1 MSLLIGII
9 KIIVLLGTLITIH
22 ELGHFLVA
30 KACGVK
36 VHKFAIGFGPKLFTK
51 QKGETEYTLR
61 VIPFGGFV
69 QLEGEDE
76 ISEDERAFNKKP
88 IWQRILII
96 IAGATVNIVFALLL
110 YYGICMSS
118 NVYVS
123 SKLKNVD
130 VSSNAY
136 QMGFRSDDKIISVN
150 GKKTKTQ
157 NHVVDEIAKSKSDKM
172 TFVLLRNNE
181 VETLEVEIPNTQIG
195 VVGISF
201 DNNANVVYVQ
211 KSSSAELA
219 GIEAGDKIISMDGN
233 EGLSVNEYT
242 SLIKSSPNKA
252 ITIVVEREG
261 ENIEYNITPSSKYV
275 RVFDVSYEVVSNLNF
290 LENSYYALDKTGY
303 YFNETIK
310 AFVTLL
316 TGKTENAEVMGPVGI
331 ANQITKTESW
341 LEFFY
346 LMSAISLSLGIFNLL
361 PIPALDGGKL
371 LFLIVE
377 WVRRKPVSQKTEISW
392 QLAGLIIIMSLAVF
406 VTLKDVV
413 NLF

>member
-1 MSLLIGII
+1 MSLLLGIV

-30 KACGVK
+30 KACKVK
-36 VHKFAIGFGPKLFTK
+36 VHRFSIGFGPKLFTK

-61 VIPFGGFV
+61 AIPFGGFV
-69 QLEGEDE
+69 QMEGEDE
-76 ISEDERAFNKKP
+76 NTEDEKAFNRKP
-88 IWQRILII
+88 VWQRILII

-123 SKLKNVD
+123 SKLKDVD

-136 QMGFRSDDKIISVN
+136 QMGFRSNDKIVSVN

-157 NHVVDEIAKSKSDKM
+157 NHVVNEISKSKSDKM
-172 TFVLLRNNE
+172 TFVLQRDNE
-181 VETLEVEIPNTQIG
+181 IETLEVEIPNTQIG

-201 DNNANVVYVQ
+201 DNNANVVYTQ
-211 KSSSAELA
+211 KNSSAELA
-219 GIEAGDKIISMDGN
+219 GIEAGDKIVSIDGN
-233 EGLSVNEYT
+233 EGLSVKEYT
-242 SLIKSSPNKA
+242 NLIKSSPNKA

-261 ENIEYNITPSSKYV
+261 KNIEYNLITSSKYV
-275 RVFDVSYEVVSNLNF
+275 RIFDVSYEVVSNLNF
-290 LENSYYALDKTGY
+290 FENSYYAIDKTGY

-310 AFVTLL
+310 AFATLL
-316 TGKTENAEVMGPVGI
+316 IGKTENAEVMGPVGI

-341 LEFFY
+341 REFFY

-377 WVRRKPVSQKTEISW
+377 WIRKKPVSQKTEISW
-392 QLAGLIIIMSLAVF
+392 QLAGIVIIMSLAVF
-406 VTLKDVV
+406 VTLKDVI